1 MIARNTVLLLF
12 YLEYGTMDNEPLIGV
27 ISDHS
32 TSVLAGRIRAA
43 GYRTIRVAPDKLIPG
58 QTPPVDAWVIDC
70 DDDSEVADAME
81 WIEQPVLAL
90 SNRPDLS
97 DLAEFRGWCE
107 RIIKSLDKTTAG
119 MRNAN
124 ESEPVRSRP
133 EAYNDVQAVWVLAG
147 STGGVSAVS
156 DFLEAFTH
164 VPPVAFVYAQHIQ
177 QDQQDMLKAVAHA
190 SGEIICDMAL
200 GRHWLNPGHLLIVPA
215 TRQLKFSSQGEVLST
230 RESWPSSETPN
241 ISQLILAMTG
251 LQPSPA
257 GAIIFSGAG
266 VDGAEGLRALKNFG
280 AQIWAQEPTSCAA
293 PSMPQ
298 AAIDRGPT
306 SRTGSPL
313 ELAAAFME
321 LYPEPCR

>member
-1 MIARNTVLLLF
+1 M
-12 YLEYGTMDNEPLIGV
+12 ENEILIGV

-43 GYRTIRVAPDKLIPG
+43 GYRTVRVAPDKLIPG

-97 DLAEFRGWCE
+97 DLAGFRSWCE

-119 MRNAN
+119 MGTKD
-124 ESEPVRSRP
+124 SEPVRSRP
-133 EAYNDVQAVWVLAG
+133 EAYNALEAVWVLAG
-147 STGGVSAVS
+147 STGGVTAVS
-156 DFLEAFTH
+156 EFLEAFTH
-164 VPPVAFVYAQHIQ
+164 TPPVAFVYAQHIQ
-177 QDQQDMLKAVAHA
+177 EDQQDMLMAVAHA
-190 SGEIICDMAL
+190 RRELPCDMAL
-200 GRHWLNPGHLLIVPA
+200 GRHWLNPGQLLIVPA
-215 TRQLKFSSQGEVLST
+215 TRQLKFSPQGEVLST
-230 RESWPSSETPN
+230 REAWSSSETPN
-241 ISQLILAMTG
+241 INQLMLAMTG

-266 VDGAEGLRALKNFG
+266 VDGSDGVRVLKNIG
-280 AQIWAQEPTSCAA
+280 ARIWAQEPAGCAA

-298 AAIDRGPT
+298 GVIDRGFT
-306 SRTGSPL
+306 ERTGTPA

-321 LYPEPCR
+321 LYPRPAP